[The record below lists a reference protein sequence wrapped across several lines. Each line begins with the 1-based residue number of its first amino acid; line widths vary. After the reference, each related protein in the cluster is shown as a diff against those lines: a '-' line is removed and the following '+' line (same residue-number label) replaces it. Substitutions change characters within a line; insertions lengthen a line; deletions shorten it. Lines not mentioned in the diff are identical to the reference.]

1 MKSLQ
6 TGPLFS
12 VSHFPVYHFSV
23 SHFSVS
29 HFPVSLLP
37 SLKAQRRRVRAG
49 ASSAVLMFS
58 AAFAF
63 ASAPFMHPIA
73 DPIAQFFGVEI
84 HARAAAREFES
95 GREPARPEF
104 LFH

>member
-23 SHFSVS
+23 SHFSFSHFPVY

-37 SLKAQRRRVRAG
+37 SLTAQRRRVRAG

-58 AAFAF
+58 APFAF
-63 ASAPFMHPIA
+63 AASPFVHPVA

-84 HARAAAREFES
+84 HARAAAREFE
-95 GREPARPEF
+95 
-104 LFH
+104 